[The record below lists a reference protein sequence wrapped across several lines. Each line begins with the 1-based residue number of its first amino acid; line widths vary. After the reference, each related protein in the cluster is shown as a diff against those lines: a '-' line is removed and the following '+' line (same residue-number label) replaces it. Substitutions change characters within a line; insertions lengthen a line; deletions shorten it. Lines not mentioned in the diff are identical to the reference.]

1 MTIKEQLDALKEK
14 IKAKIKPESTPEDL
28 EEYQGMLNSLDDIE
42 KQHNEV
48 LGVNAK
54 YKDTIVNMV
63 LNQGDDKTPGN
74 PSDDGRNPKSMDE
87 LLAEFQA
94 KQDKEQGGK

>member
-1 MTIKEQLDALKEK
+1 MTIKEQLDALKAK
-14 IKAKIKPESTPEDL
+14 IKAKIKPESTPEEL
-28 EEYQGMLNSLDDIE
+28 EEYQGMLSSLDDIE
-42 KQHNEV
+42 KQHNDV

-74 PSDDGRNPKSMDE
+74 PSDDGSNPKSMDE